1 MAVYKLR
8 IVLCV
13 DPCRAVPCRVVPCRA
28 VPCRAVPCRVVPEEL
43 WLDIVT
49 TTGTSR
55 FYKVVLAVAPFEAEP
70 QNARVI
76 QYFTPKN
83 S

>member
-1 MAVYKLR
+1 MWLFIDRGLFYASTR
-8 IVLCV
+8 T
-13 DPCRAVPCRVVPCRA
+13 VPCRTVPCRA
-28 VPCRAVPCRVVPEEL
+28 VPYRAVPCRVVPEEI
-43 WLDIVT
+43 WFDIVT
-49 TTGTSR
+49 ATGTSR
-55 FYKVVLAVAPFEAEP
+55 FYKIVLAVALFEAEP